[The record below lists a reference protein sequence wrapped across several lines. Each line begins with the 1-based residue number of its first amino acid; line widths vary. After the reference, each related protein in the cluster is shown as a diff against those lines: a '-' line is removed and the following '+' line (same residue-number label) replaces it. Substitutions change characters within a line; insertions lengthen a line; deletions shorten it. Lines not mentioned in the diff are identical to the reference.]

1 MVLLAFAFW
10 YILETSLIEQ
20 RKKFYSGG
28 AKTKFENIVFT
39 LFMCFNGLCHDLLQ
53 HRT

>member
-20 RKKFYSGG
+20 HKKFYSGG
-28 AKTKFENIVFT
+28 ENI
-39 LFMCFNGLCHDLLQ
+39 C
-53 HRT
+53 